1 MPARPFSFIVVIALR
16 LLSPLLIV
24 ASLALAG
31 CGAAPGGP
39 NATAPNETSRSGAGV
54 IHAIVQTET
63 GLPRTLEVDYAAAG
77 MSAGVSD
84 EGGSLVIVGVFR
96 DGRVDDTLDLETLSI
111 SIPLSELPGT
121 AGALDVALDA
131 AVVNV
136 LLEGSAEVI
145 TPEAVR
151 GVIHV
156 RYDAPPRPG
165 ITLRGDFSLVVD
177 APGAATLKLDGEFE
191 VPVLGG

>member
-1 MPARPFSFIVVIALR
+1 MFTVLIRLRSIVIAT
-16 LLSPLLIV
+16 
-24 ASLALAG
+24 SLAAAG
-31 CGAAPGGP
+31 CGAAPGG
-39 NATAPNETSRSGAGV
+39 NAPASPDATRSGAGA
-54 IHAIVQTET
+54 IHAVVQTGS

-77 MSAGVSD
+77 ISTGVSED
-84 EGGSLVIVGVFR
+84 GGSLVIVGVFR

-111 SIPLSELPGT
+111 SVPLSELPGQS
-121 AGALDVALDA
+121 GVLDVSLDA
-131 AVVNV
+131 EAVSV

>member
-1 MPARPFSFIVVIALR
+1 MFVALTRLRSFAL
-16 LLSPLLIV
+16 
-24 ASLALAG
+24 ATSLAAASSGLAG
-31 CGAAPGGP
+31 CGGAPSGNAA
-39 NATAPNETSRSGAGV
+39 ATPDATRSGAGV
-54 IHAIVQTET
+54 IHAVVQT
-63 GLPRTLEVDYAAAG
+63 GSGQPRTLEVDYAAAG
-77 MSAGVSD
+77 ISAGVSED
-84 EGGSLVIVGVFR
+84 GGSLVIVGVFR

-111 SIPLSELPGT
+111 SVPLSELPGQS
-121 AGALDVALDA
+121 GVLDISLDA
-131 AVVNV
+131 EAVSV
-136 LLEGSAEVI
+136 LLEGAAQVI

-177 APGAATLKLDGEFE
+177 APGASTLKLDGEFE